1 MGEEDAG
8 DRLDRFIAAHLDV
21 SRNQAQGWIGEDRVR
36 VLMDGRD
43 LHVKSSRSLNEGDV
57 VRVDVPEVTSDPRVQ
72 PEEGPLTLVHVDD
85 HLLVVDKP
93 PGLAVH
99 PGAGRP
105 TGTLAHRLLHHHP
118 ELAGVG
124 GEGRPGIVHRLDL
137 DTSGVMVVART
148 QAAFRHLAE
157 AFSERRVDKRYLAVV
172 YGDPEERGEID
183 APIGRHP
190 HNRQQMT
197 VRDRGREA
205 QTRWRRLAGIGGAA
219 LLEVEILTGR
229 THQIRV
235 HLKHANHPLVGDPM
249 YGENR
254 WKGLH
259 GAQQAPLRDFPRPAL
274 HAWRLTLPHPAG
286 GQEGKLARYEAAP
299 PDDLAELWEKLSGR
313 PLAEFLPPWDGE
325 GEGEGDG
332 DASAG
337 DVTPDRGPTPNQA

>member
-1 MGEEDAG
+1 MGGEDAG
-8 DRLDRFIAAHLDV
+8 ERLDRFLAARLDV
-21 SRNQAQGWIGEDRVR
+21 SRNQAQGWIGDGRVR
-36 VLMDGRD
+36 VLMEGRD
-43 LHVKSSRSLNEGDV
+43 LQVKPSRSLNEGDE
-57 VRVDVPEVTSDPRVQ
+57 VRIDVPEVTHDPRVE
-72 PEEGPLTLVHVDD
+72 PEEGPLTVLHADE

-93 PGLAVH
+93 TGLAVH

-105 TGTLAHRLLHHHP
+105 TGTLAHRLIHHYP

-137 DTSGVMVVART
+137 DTSGVMVVGRT

-157 AFSERRVDKRYLAVV
+157 AFARRRVDKRYLAVV
-172 YGDPEERGEID
+172 YGDPEDRGVVD

-190 HNRQQMT
+190 HHRQQMT

-205 QTRWRRLAGIGGAA
+205 ETRWRRLAGIGGAA

-235 HLKHANHPLVGDPM
+235 HLKHANHPLVGDPV

-274 HAWRLTLPHPAG
+274 HAWRLALPHPAG
-286 GQEGKLARYEAAP
+286 GEEGEPARYEAPP
-299 PDDLAELWEKLSGR
+299 PDDLAQLWEKLSGR
-313 PLAEFLPPWDGE
+313 PLEEFLPDWDDAEPGPDDSDTA
-325 GEGEGDG
+325 DG
-332 DASAG
+332 
-337 DVTPDRGPTPNQA
+337 VTLNRSQEPRR